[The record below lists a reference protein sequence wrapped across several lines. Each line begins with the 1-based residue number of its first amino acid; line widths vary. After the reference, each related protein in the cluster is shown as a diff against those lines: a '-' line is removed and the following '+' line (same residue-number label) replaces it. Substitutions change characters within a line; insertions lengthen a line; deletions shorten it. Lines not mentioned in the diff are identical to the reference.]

1 MRIVTEAGV
10 TLSTPAKAAISR
22 EHKVQTN
29 PAEKKRNV
37 RGTADSNVNAWYT
50 LNQWKGEHL
59 TVASGKLRCD
69 ACKETE
75 SEKKSSVMKHIA
87 SQKRIKSKTVIT
99 KSKRKDQLIVD
110 LMKRNDERMNVFF
123 FFFFATFVTKKK
135 LLTFLGQLFEKLRE
149 TFQEISSNL

>member
-123 FFFFATFVTKKK
+123 FFFCNFRYKKETFDFFGATF
-135 LLTFLGQLFEKLRE
+135 
-149 TFQEISSNL
+149 